1 MQPPEKSHPYLSMQP
16 ASEILRS
23 EDWDSVKPILFEN
36 LVEGLTPPPPHT
48 HTHTHT
54 HRPSP
59 PAEREEGCKLWS
71 LFQLKYGD
79 TIDMSTI
86 I

>member
-1 MQPPEKSHPYLSMQP
+1 MQPPEKSHPYLSMQS

-23 EDWDSVKPILFEN
+23 EDWDSVKPLLFEN
-36 LVEGLTPPPPHT
+36 LVEGLTPPPPHC
-48 HTHTHT
+48 
-54 HRPSP
+54 PSP
-59 PAEREEGCKLWS
+59 PVEREEGCKLWS
-71 LFQLKYGD
+71 LFELKYGD